1 MCRLYGSAILRTA
14 VWGVIAAIQTTLL
27 YFLPDNYLNQYFANG
42 RIMIYTLFVSLM
54 SLLVIFR
61 QNAR

>member
-1 MCRLYGSAILRTA
+1 